1 MQKYLRTGALLGLL
15 VTTISLQ
22 SCAALCK
29 KKTPAT
35 ETEIATK
42 KHTKMKINQP
52 LTIMDLRILDSEM
65 LTVIPNDFESI
76 IQLMEKAKY
85 DKKWNETAIMV
96 KMKTPDYSLDLKSET
111 QGSQMISFWVD
122 GGRIKVDETWFLMKP
137 TDSKNL
143 ADFLSKYKNA
153 FNK

>member
-15 VTTISLQ
+15 ITAISLQ
-22 SCAALCK
+22 SCAVLCK
-29 KKTPAT
+29 KKTRET
-35 ETEIATK
+35 ETEIAVQK
-42 KHTKMKINQP
+42 PTKMRINQP
-52 LTIMDLRILDSEM
+52 LTIIDLRILDSEIV
-65 LTVIPNDFESI
+65 TVIPNDFESI

-85 DKKWNETAIMV
+85 DKKWNEMAIMV
-96 KMKTPDYSLDLKSET
+96 KMKTPDYSLDLKSEAQAAQT
-111 QGSQMISFWVD
+111 VSFWVD
-122 GGRIKVDETWFLMKP
+122 GGRLKVDETWYLLKS